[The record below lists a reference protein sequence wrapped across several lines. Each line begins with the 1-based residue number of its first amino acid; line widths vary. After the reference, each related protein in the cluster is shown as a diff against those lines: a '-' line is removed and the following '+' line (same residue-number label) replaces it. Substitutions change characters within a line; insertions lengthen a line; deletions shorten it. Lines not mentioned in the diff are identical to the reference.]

1 LKMLHYLHKRAIGEL
16 TYEEF
21 GDKFLMVESSSTQ
34 IMYMGYAVK
43 NNSTKE
49 IQD

>member
-1 LKMLHYLHKRAIGEL
+1 
-16 TYEEF
+16 
-21 GDKFLMVESSSTQ
+21 MVESSSTQ

-49 IQD
+49 IHDEGQPDS

>member
-1 LKMLHYLHKRAIGEL
+1 MLCYLRKRAAGKL

-21 GDKFLMVESSSTQ
+21 GKKFLMVKSRSTQ

-43 NNSTKE
+43 QN
-49 IQD
+49 